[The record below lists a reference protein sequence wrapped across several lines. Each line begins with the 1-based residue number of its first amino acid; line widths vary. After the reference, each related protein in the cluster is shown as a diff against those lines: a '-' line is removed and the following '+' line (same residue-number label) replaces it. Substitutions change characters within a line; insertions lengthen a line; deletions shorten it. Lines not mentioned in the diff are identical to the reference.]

1 LLDQAQKEPEY
12 QMTTQVATFAGGCFW
27 CIEAAFNQLQ
37 GVVRATSGYM
47 GGHTANPSYRDIC
60 TGNTG
65 HAEVVQVEFDASVIS
80 YRQLL
85 EILFFLHDPTT
96 LNRQGNDVGTQY
108 RSAVFVHNEQQQA
121 AVQQF
126 ITELTQQQVYPA
138 AIVTSIEPIATF
150 YPAEQYHQ
158 GYAAQNPNQPYCQFL
173 VLPKLAK
180 FRQQYAVLQKPR

>member
-1 LLDQAQKEPEY
+1 
-12 QMTTQVATFAGGCFW
+12 MNTQVATFAGGCFW

-37 GVVRATSGYM
+37 GVISATSGYM
-47 GGHTANPSYRDIC
+47 GGHKANPSYGDIC
-60 TGNTG
+60 TGATG
-65 HAEVVQVEFDASVIS
+65 HAEVVQLEFDPSVIS

-121 AVQQF
+121 EVQQF
-126 ITELTQQQVYPA
+126 IAELTQQQVYPS
-138 AIVTSIEPIATF
+138 AIVTSLEPVATF
-150 YPAEQYHQ
+150 YRAEQYHQ
-158 GYAAQNPNQPYCQFL
+158 GYAGQNPNQPYCQFL

-180 FRQQYAVLQKPR
+180 FRQQFAALQKPR

>member
-1 LLDQAQKEPEY
+1 
-12 QMTTQVATFAGGCFW
+12 MNTQVATFAGGCFW

-37 GVVRATSGYM
+37 GVISATSGYM
-47 GGHTANPSYRDIC
+47 GGQTANPNYRDIC
-60 TGNTG
+60 TGQTG
-65 HAEVVQVEFDASVIS
+65 HAEVVQLQFDPAVVS

-121 AVQQF
+121 ELQQF
-126 ITELTQQQVYPA
+126 IAELTQHQVYPA
-138 AIVTSIEPIATF
+138 AIVTSIEPVATF

-180 FRQQYAVLQKPR
+180 FRQQFATLQKPS

>member
-1 LLDQAQKEPEY
+1 
-12 QMTTQVATFAGGCFW
+12 MTTQVATFAGGCFW

-37 GVVRATSGYM
+37 GVITATSGYM

-65 HAEVVQVEFDASVIS
+65 HAEVVQLEFDPAVIS

-108 RSAVFVHNEQQQA
+108 RSAIFVHNEQQQA
-121 AVQQF
+121 AAQMF
-126 ITELTQQQVYPA
+126 IAELTQQQVYPS
-138 AIVTSIEPIATF
+138 AIVTSLEPIATF

-180 FRQQYAVLQKPR
+180 FRQQYAALQKPY